1 MKAFSF
7 LFKKKFYLHLAII
20 ILLSLL
26 IVWVV
31 FRSLDS
37 YTRHGEVYIV
47 PDFTGQPS
55 QLVMNQ
61 YEELFNFVLLDS
73 VYVKD
78 LPKGSI
84 VQQDP
89 LPGSKV
95 KSGRNIYYVIVAMM
109 PEQVMMP
116 NLRNLSLRQAMVLLE
131 KEGLDVNKLLYIDHF
146 AKNAVIEQQYLNE
159 VIEPGTIIFK
169 GQSIDL
175 ILGNGNSRDT
185 LTPMPF
191 LTGMLPAQVKP
202 ALLKAGLNPGDFY
215 FLDQD
220 TTTSRVFRTSPSS
233 LPGSYAPLGKTVDVW
248 FRSEKIIDYEDLILQ
263 MQSDSISRDSLM
275 HIINEIYH
283 FEEQ

>member
-1 MKAFSF
+1 MKAFGF

-47 PDFTGQPS
+47 PDFTGQAS
-55 QLVMNQ
+55 KFVINQ
-61 YEELFNFVLLDS
+61 YKDLFNFVLLDS

-78 LPKGSI
+78 LPKGAI
-84 VQQDP
+84 VQQNP

-109 PEQVMMP
+109 PEQVVMP

-131 KEGLDVNKLLYIDHF
+131 KEGLGLNQLLYIDHF

-159 VIEPGTIIFK
+159 VIEPGTILFK

-202 ALLKAGLNPGDFY
+202 ALLRAGLNTGEFY

-220 TTTSRVFRTSPSS
+220 TANSRVFRTSPSS
-233 LPGSYAPLGKTVDVW
+233 LPGSYAPLGKSVDVW

-275 HIINEIYH
+275 RIINEIYH
-283 FEEQ
+283 FEER

>member
-7 LFKKKFYLHLAII
+7 LFKKKFYLHLTII

-47 PDFTGQPS
+47 PDFTGQS
-55 QLVMNQ
+55 FQLVQNQ
-61 YEELFNFVLLDS
+61 YNELFNFVLLDS

-131 KEGLDVNKLLYIDHF
+131 KEGLGVNKLFYIDHF

-159 VIEPGTIIFK
+159 VIEPGTVIFK

-175 ILGNGNSRDT
+175 ILGNGNTRDT

-202 ALLKAGLNPGDFY
+202 ALLKAGLNPGEFY

-220 TTTSRVFRTSPSS
+220 TANSRVFRTSPSS

-263 MQSDSISRDSLM
+263 MQSDSISRDSLL

>member
-47 PDFTGQPS
+47 PDFTGQSS
-55 QLVMNQ
+55 QLIMNQ
-61 YEELFNFVLLDS
+61 YKDLFNFVLLDS

-109 PEQVMMP
+109 PEQVVMP

-131 KEGLDVNKLLYIDHF
+131 KEGLGVNKLLYIDHF
-146 AKNAVIEQQYLNE
+146 AKNAVIEQQYLDE
-159 VIEPGTIIFK
+159 VIEPGTVIFK

-175 ILGNGNSRDT
+175 ILGNGNTRDT

-202 ALLKAGLNPGDFY
+202 ALLKAGLNTGNFY

-220 TTTSRVFRTSPSS
+220 TATSRVFRTSPSS
-233 LPGSYAPLGKTVDVW
+233 LPGSYAPLGKAVDVW

-275 HIINEIYH
+275 HIITEIYH